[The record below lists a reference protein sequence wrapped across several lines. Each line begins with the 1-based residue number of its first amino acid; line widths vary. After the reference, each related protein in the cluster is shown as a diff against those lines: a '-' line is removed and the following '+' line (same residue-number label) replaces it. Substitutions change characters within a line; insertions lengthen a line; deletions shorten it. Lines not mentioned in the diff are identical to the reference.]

1 MGWTDDLSEG
11 IRLTL
16 KKQDQ
21 PDWTSP
27 MLATL
32 TRDLFSN
39 DDWIYERKLDG
50 QRLLAFRSGSNV
62 RLLSRNRKLNT
73 GRYPD
78 VAEAL
83 ATMPSEDFIVDGEV
97 VAFDGNVSSF
107 SKLQPRMQ
115 INDAHK
121 ARADGVSVY
130 FYLFDVLHLDG
141 FDVTALPL
149 RNRKT
154 LLRKNFR
161 FGDPIRFSA
170 HRNADGLRFLDEACR
185 NGWEG
190 LIAKRADAP
199 YTHGRSADWLKFKC
213 SNEQEFVIGGFSD
226 PQGARVGFGALLIGY
241 FENGSLRYAG
251 KVGTGYDDATLMR
264 LRKMLSSLERKT
276 APFADSK
283 LPKKG
288 IHWVTPKLVAVVG
301 FTEWT
306 SDGKLRHPR
315 YLGLR
320 DDKAP
325 KEVVREG
332 AAAASA

>member
-1 MGWTDDLSEG
+1 MSWTDDLSEG
-11 IRLTL
+11 LRIRLE
-16 KKQDQ
+16 QQAQ
-21 PDWTSP
+21 PEWTSP

-32 TRDLFSN
+32 TREPFSD

-62 RLLSRNRKLNT
+62 RLYSRNRKLNT

-78 VAEAL
+78 VAESL
-83 ATMPSEDFIVDGEV
+83 ATMPSDDFIVDGEV

-107 SKLQPRMQ
+107 AKLQPRMQ

-121 ARADGVSVY
+121 ARADGVSVS
-130 FYLFDVLHLDG
+130 FYLFDILHLDG

-149 RNRKT
+149 RDRKA
-154 LLRKNFR
+154 LLRKYFR
-161 FGDPIRFSA
+161 FDDPIRFSA
-170 HRNADGLRFLDEACR
+170 HRNADGLKFLDEACR
-185 NGWEG
+185 SGWEG

-241 FENGSLRYAG
+241 YENGTLRYAG
-251 KVGTGYDDATLMR
+251 KVGTGYDDDTLIR
-264 LRKMLSSLERKT
+264 LRKQLSALERKT

-288 IHWVTPKLVAVVG
+288 VHWVTPKLVAQVG

-320 DDKAP
+320 DDKAA
-325 KEVVREG
+325 KEVVRED
-332 AAAASA
+332 AAAA